1 MIPLQKINKEN
12 WQTWFL
18 LFVDNELNENE
29 KQEVIQFANLH
40 PQLKEELALLKD
52 TKETEDSSICF
63 SKKSSLL
70 KLSDETI
77 INYFDGELCNDDVR
91 WVYPIIQN
99 NIKQVENINQLYLTP
114 DASIVFPDRNK
125 LLKTENQSKR
135 FPLWMKLSIAATI
148 AGLMFGIYFY
158 NNQGQPSGKYLA
170 NTIRDNSKKNMLK
183 LDKEYSNLQIR
194 IENKTNPPEK
204 NLSNPASS
212 SVVTARHF
220 SEKKIITAKASPVAS
235 KQEPKGKANVLNTS
249 EKEMSVKINSIENKN
264 GTRIFETTNSKS
276 AEMMVT
282 NNESMAETE
291 PLIAT
296 NINTSSPMPQP
307 EEIKK
312 GKQFLNRLGN
322 KLKNRTLQ
330 LLANDGSDVS
340 IAGFAVNISK

>member
-99 NIKQVENINQLYLTP
+99 NIQQVENINQLYLTP